1 MARRIGHDHG
11 VLLGVTRTS
20 HAITAGQSGLDPKGS
35 FSYPEKGKRGTSCA
49 QPWAEA
55 RLSRGRGTVQLRAT
69 RIWLVFSPHGVI
81 SSPNRLTPGT
91 QPTEAD
97 ATRCVADQRT
107 QRCPYQ

>member
-1 MARRIGHDHG
+1 MARRIGHDHD

-20 HAITAGQSGLDPKGS
+20 HAITAGQRGLDPKGS
-35 FSYPEKGKRGTSCA
+35 FSYPERGKGETSCA
-49 QPWAEA
+49 QPRA
-55 RLSRGRGTVQLRAT
+55 GRGQLRAT
-69 RIWLVFSPHGVI
+69 RTWLVFSPRGVI

-107 QRCPYQ
+107 QRCPYP

>member
-35 FSYPEKGKRGTSCA
+35 FSYPERGKGKRA
-49 QPWAEA
+49 A
-55 RLSRGRGTVQLRAT
+55 LSRGRGAVQLRAT
-69 RIWLVFSPHGVI
+69 RMWLVFSPHGVI
-81 SSPNRLTPGT
+81 SSPNRLTPLT